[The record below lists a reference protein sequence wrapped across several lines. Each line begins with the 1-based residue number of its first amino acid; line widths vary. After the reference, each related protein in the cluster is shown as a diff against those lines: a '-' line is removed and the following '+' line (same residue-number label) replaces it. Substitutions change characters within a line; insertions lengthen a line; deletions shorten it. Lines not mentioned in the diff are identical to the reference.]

1 MSRRAK
7 RTRKRKGRFMQ
18 IAPIGALA
26 ATLATLTTSVT
37 SQQQINAGAAAQ
49 PGNRMVGAGQEK
61 HDAAKVNASE
71 RGDINTPAGQ
81 QVAQASSGA
90 NPAMAGQSSNSDR
103 TEPIIEHKLFDYL
116 AEVEKSGGGAFTD
129 PSALFGSAVQSLE
142 GTMQQ
147 VQKALGQANVP
158 ADAEKAAMQDPGKA
172 APPGKESDDG
182 PAKNAEQ
189 LLERSISVMWAA
201 ANLEVVTSSVTA
213 VTSSTSTLIK
223 QQ

>member
-1 MSRRAK
+1 
-7 RTRKRKGRFMQ
+7 MQ
-18 IAPIGALA
+18 IAPIGALE
-26 ATLATLTTSVT
+26 ATLANLTTSIG

-49 PGNRMVGAGQEK
+49 PGNRMAGAKQEE
-61 HDAAKVNASE
+61 HEAARPNAPE
-71 RGDINTPAGQ
+71 RGDVATRAGQ

-90 NPAMAGQSSNSDR
+90 NPAMAGQSPKSEK
-103 TEPIIEHKLFDYL
+103 TEPIVERKLFDYL
-116 AEVEKSGGGAFTD
+116 AEVEKSGGGTVAD

-147 VQKALGQANVP
+147 VQKALGRANTP
-158 ADAEKAAMQDPGKA
+158 AHAETAATQDA
-172 APPGKESDDG
+172 APSGKEAENA

-201 ANLEVVTSSVTA
+201 ANLEVVTSSVKA

>member
-1 MSRRAK
+1 
-7 RTRKRKGRFMQ
+7 MQ
-18 IAPIGALA
+18 IAPIGALE
-26 ATLATLTTSVT
+26 ATLANLTTSIA
-37 SQQQINAGAAAQ
+37 SQQQITAGSTAQ
-49 PGNRMVGAGQEK
+49 PGNRMVGANQEK
-61 HDAAKVNASE
+61 HDAAKVAMPE
-71 RGDINTPAGQ
+71 RGDVAARAGQ

-90 NPAMAGQSSNSDR
+90 NPAMAGQSSKLEK
-103 TEPIIEHKLFDYL
+103 TEPIAEHKLFDYL
-116 AEVEKSGGGAFTD
+116 AEVEKAGGGVLTD

-147 VQKALGQANVP
+147 VQKALGQANAPVN
-158 ADAEKAAMQDPGKA
+158 AETATIQDGAGKT
-172 APPGKESDDG
+172 APSGKEDENAT
-182 PAKNAEQ
+182 AKNAEQ

>member
-1 MSRRAK
+1 
-7 RTRKRKGRFMQ
+7 MQ
-18 IAPIGALA
+18 IAPIGALE
-26 ATLATLTTSVT
+26 ATLANLTTSMA
-37 SQQQINAGAAAQ
+37 SQQQITTGTAAQ
-49 PGNRMVGAGQEK
+49 PGNRMVGANQEK
-61 HDAAKVNASE
+61 HDAAKVSMPE
-71 RGDINTPAGQ
+71 RGDVATRAGQ

-90 NPAMAGQSSNSDR
+90 NPAMAGQSSKLEK
-103 TEPIIEHKLFDYL
+103 TEPVAEHKLFDYL
-116 AEVEKSGGGAFTD
+116 AEVEKAGGGALTD

-147 VQKALGQANVP
+147 VQKALGQANAPVN
-158 ADAEKAAMQDPGKA
+158 AETATMQDGAGKT
-172 APPGKESDDG
+172 APSGKEDENAT
-182 PAKNAEQ
+182 AKNAEQ

>member
-1 MSRRAK
+1 
-7 RTRKRKGRFMQ
+7 MQ
-18 IAPIGALA
+18 IAPIGALE
-26 ATLATLTTSVT
+26 ATLANLTTSIA
-37 SQQQINAGAAAQ
+37 SQQQITTCTATQ
-49 PGNRMVGAGQEK
+49 PGNRMVGANQEK
-61 HDAAKVNASE
+61 HDAAKVTMPE
-71 RGDINTPAGQ
+71 RGDVATRAGQ

-90 NPAMAGQSSNSDR
+90 NPAMAGQSSKLER
-103 TEPIIEHKLFDYL
+103 TEHKLFDYL
-116 AEVEKSGGGAFTD
+116 AEVEKAGGGTFTD

-147 VQKALGQANVP
+147 VQKALGQANAP
-158 ADAEKAAMQDPGKA
+158 QANALANAETATMQDGA
-172 APPGKESDDG
+172 GNTAPSGKEG
-182 PAKNAEQ
+182 ENATAKNAEQ

>member
-1 MSRRAK
+1 
-7 RTRKRKGRFMQ
+7 MQ
-18 IAPIGALA
+18 IAPIGALE
-26 ATLATLTTSVT
+26 ATLANLTTSIS
-37 SQQQINAGAAAQ
+37 SQQQITAGSAAQ
-49 PGNRMVGAGQEK
+49 PGNRMVGAKQEK
-61 HDAAKVNASE
+61 HDAAKVNTPE
-71 RGDINTPAGQ
+71 RGDVATRAGQ

-90 NPAMAGQSSNSDR
+90 NQAMAGQSSKPER
-103 TEPIIEHKLFDYL
+103 TEPIVERQLFDYL
-116 AEVEKSGGGAFTD
+116 AEAEKAGGGTFTD
-129 PSALFGSAVQSLE
+129 PSAFFGSAVRSLD

-147 VQKALGQANVP
+147 VQKALGQANAPVN
-158 ADAEKAAMQDPGKA
+158 ADAAKVQDDAGKT
-172 APPGKESDDG
+172 APSGEEGENS